1 MMAYITLK
9 HNRVERQ
16 KGVVILPLK
25 EYHRLLTR
33 AIPTYYLTGKAAE
46 RVDKLV
52 EEGMREYREGKT
64 IRAGSLKEALR
75 LYARKR
81 AR

>member
-1 MMAYITLK
+1 MATITLRK
-9 HNRVERQ
+9 DRVERS
-16 KGVVILPLK
+16 KGLVILPLK

-33 AIPTYYLTGKAAE
+33 SVPTYHLTGKAAE
-46 RVDKLV
+46 RLDKLA
-52 EEGMREYREGKT
+52 EEGLQESREGKT